1 MTLWTL
7 FFKNSKILSESNDS
21 QSKELVLINNIQYK
35 DQLVEI
41 YLSTDKNIDL
51 NDLEKLCD
59 SVGWIRRPLRKV
71 KIAIKNSFLIVSLF
85 QNINGK
91 KCLVGFARATS
102 DYAFNAT
109 IWDVVVHPDLQG
121 QGLGSILVYEIIKKL
136 RYHEISTITLF
147 ADPEVVV
154 FYKNLG
160 FVPDP
165 NGIKGMFWYPK

>member
-7 FFKNSKILSESNDS
+7 FFKNSKILSASDNE
-21 QSKELVLINNIQYK
+21 QSKELVLIKDIQYK
-35 DQLVEI
+35 DNLVEI

-51 NDLEKLCD
+51 NELEKLCD

-71 KIAIKNSFLIVSLF
+71 KTAIENSFLVVSLF
-85 QNINGK
+85 QEINGS

-102 DYAFNAT
+102 DHVFNAT
-109 IWDVVVHPDLQG
+109 IWDVVVHPELQG

-136 RYHEISTITLF
+136 RYHEISTVTLF
-147 ADPEVVV
+147 ADPEVIA

-160 FVPDP
+160 FMTDP

>member
-1 MTLWTL
+1 MTLWKL
-7 FFKNSKILSESNDS
+7 FFKNSKVLSKSDKA
-21 QSKELVLINNIQYK
+21 QSKELVLINNIHYK
-35 DQLVEI
+35 EQIVDI
-41 YLSTDKNIDL
+41 YLSTNKNINL

-71 KIAIKNSFLIVSLF
+71 KTAINNSFLIVSLF
-85 QNINGK
+85 RDIDGS

-160 FVPDP
+160 FVSDP

>member
-7 FFKNSKILSESNDS
+7 FFKNSKILSVSDNE
-21 QSKELVLINNIQYK
+21 QSKELVLIKDIQYK
-35 DQLVEI
+35 DNLVEI

-51 NDLEKLCD
+51 NELEKLCD

-71 KIAIKNSFLIVSLF
+71 KTAIENSFLVVSLF
-85 QNINGK
+85 QEINGS

-102 DYAFNAT
+102 DHVFNAT
-109 IWDVVVHPDLQG
+109 IWDVVVHPELQG

-147 ADPEVVV
+147 ADPEVIA

-160 FVPDP
+160 FMTDP